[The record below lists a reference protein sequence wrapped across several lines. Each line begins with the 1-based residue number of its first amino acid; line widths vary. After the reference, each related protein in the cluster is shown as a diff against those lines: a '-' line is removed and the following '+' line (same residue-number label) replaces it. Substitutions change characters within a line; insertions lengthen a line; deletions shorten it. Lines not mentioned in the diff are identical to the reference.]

1 MYINILIEILIDNNF
16 LRMLY
21 YLCIFSNF
29 GGYKMYK
36 KFLLLFPLVISFAV
50 FAQDSD
56 DNESSDVEDVV
67 VVGSQI
73 KGASI
78 LDSLPVT
85 VLSAD
90 DIEGLGVG
98 DGDELVENLV
108 EQGLNFFNEQEQA
121 SGGVNASRGDSGAYN
136 LRNMGV
142 GNTLTLLNGRRMV
155 NNAGYQT
162 EFIGGDFVPTV
173 TVNTNLIPTNG
184 LDRLEILRDG
194 ASAIYGADAVAG
206 VVNNVL
212 ETDYEGSSLSVR
224 VTGYEH
230 FNATN
235 LDLSYK
241 FGTELNDGATNL
253 SIFASYRDRGR
264 ISASEDERW
273 YSQDYRRY
281 LPEGS
286 PFNVSAMNNTST
298 YGWFQLDLSGS
309 GVGQAWHASNDGETE
324 MADANDPRGGAA
336 LCALPG
342 AVLTGF
348 GTCMFDTN
356 LGDNRSN
363 QRGMGDYRGKME
375 RSQIF
380 VFVNH
385 EFDNGIELFNEIGY
399 YQSDSFRRISAG
411 SWKSGMFSIP
421 ADYYWFSQLPEE
433 IGFPTTKS
441 VAIDGWRPFN
451 LNRLI
456 SVDKSSTRFVL
467 GLRGTTDGGWNWE
480 TAVVNA
486 KANSVDAA
494 GNRITYKALYDEFYG
509 PSSTTAEAF
518 NIFDTNWETNNS
530 EHILTTIY
538 RKDESTLKMFDF
550 KISNDELFNLP
561 AGPVGILLG
570 FERREETYSDDRDP
584 YLDGTIT
591 NEDCCNV
598 TSATRNHPF
607 TSGVLGSSPTVDVY
621 GEKEVTSAF
630 IEAVIPV
637 TEKLDAQVAVRNE
650 DFSDS
655 ESTTVS
661 RLALG
666 YDVNNLLKLRASI
679 STAFR
684 TPNILQMNQPY
695 VTRTGTRNDAVQE
708 YRIYKNNGDVR
719 PASGSGFAADY
730 TISNTLHYRLGNP
743 NLLPEESDNATFGI
757 IITPTDSLTITID
770 KWSIEKDNT
779 IGLFGRNNSSVYDLL
794 LRIQKGIGGAT
805 NVAEMLAFCE
815 GVNVVNPEFDKYAIE
830 GSSVLRDSNPSSS
843 YDDDFFNAGICP
855 AGQQDTVYEPY
866 QNLALRT
873 VEGTDISVYYDFE
886 TSVGD
891 FKITFQ
897 SSVTDKFDQEP
908 SAAYLAVANA
918 VADGTLPAYT
928 VIEGFGDLIN
938 NENVG
943 TDQKNTLKVNYR
955 NGDWGASL
963 TALNVGELFDNGVK
977 SDDGQV
983 YKIPSMTTANLSVY
997 KKFTLKGNDARL
1009 RLMIRNIAD
1018 ERAPLADGW
1027 FGFYSDIHRDDG
1039 RHYYLDLKMDF

>member
-1 MYINILIEILIDNNF
+1 
-16 LRMLY
+16 ML
-21 YLCIFSNF
+21 
-29 GGYKMYK
+29 K
-36 KFLLLFPLVISFAV
+36 KLLLIFPLVITANI
-50 FAQDSD
+50 FAQDD
-56 DNESSDVEDVV
+56 AADKEVEEVV

-78 LDSLPVT
+78 TDALPVT

-90 DIEGLGVG
+90 DIEALGVG
-98 DGDELVENLV
+98 DGDELIEQVV

-212 ETDYEGSSLSVR
+212 KTDYEGSSLSVR

-230 FNATN
+230 FDATN
-235 LDLSYK
+235 TDISYK
-241 FGTELNDGATNL
+241 FGTTLNDGATNISL
-253 SIFASYRDRGR
+253 FARYRDRGA

-286 PFNVSAMNNTST
+286 PFNVSAMRNTST

-324 MADANDPRGGAA
+324 MADATDPRGGAA

-363 QRGMGDYRGKME
+363 QRGMGDYRGEME
-375 RSQIF
+375 RQQLFIF
-380 VFVNH
+380 LNH
-385 EFDNGIELFNEIGY
+385 EFDNGIELFNEIGVY
-399 YQSDSFRRISAG
+399 KSDSNRDISAG

-421 ADYYWFSQLPEE
+421 STYYWFSQLPEE
-433 IGFPTTKS
+433 IGFPTNKS
-441 VAIDGWRPFN
+441 VGIDGWRPFN
-451 LNRLI
+451 LNRQI
-456 SVDKSSTRFVL
+456 SVDKKSTRFVL
-467 GLRGTTDGGWNWE
+467 GLRGTTKNGWDWE
-480 TAVVNA
+480 TAIVNA
-486 KANSVDAA
+486 GASSIDAA
-494 GNRITYKALYDEFYG
+494 GNRITYEAMYEQFYG
-509 PSSTTAEAF
+509 AVSTTSAAF
-518 NIFDTNWETNNS
+518 NIFDTNWDTNNGDNV
-530 EHILTTIY
+530 LTTIY
-538 RKDESTLKMFDF
+538 RKDKSTLDMFDF
-550 KISNDELFNLP
+550 KVSNNELFDLP
-561 AGPVGILLG
+561 AGPVGILIG
-570 FERREETYSDDRDP
+570 MERRRESYTDDRDP

-591 NEDCCNV
+591 NQDCCGV
-598 TSATRNHPF
+598 TSPTRSHPF
-607 TSGVLGSSPTVDVY
+607 TSGVLGSSPTVDVT
-621 GEKEVTSAF
+621 GDKKVDSVFVEM
-630 IEAVIPV
+630 VIPV
-637 TEKLDAQVAVRNE
+637 TEKLDAQIAARTE
-650 DFSDS
+650 DFSDT
-655 ESTTVS
+655 ESTSVG

-666 YDVNNLLKLRASI
+666 YVVNDYLKMRASF

-684 TPNILQMNQPY
+684 SPNILQINQPY
-695 VTRTGTRNDAVQE
+695 VTRTGTRVDAVQE
-708 YRIYKNNGDVR
+708 YRIYKNNGDTR
-719 PASGSGFAADY
+719 PASGSGFAKDY
-730 TISNTLHYRLGNP
+730 TISNTLHYRLGNDK
-743 NLLPEESDNATFGI
+743 LLPEESDNATLGLV
-757 IITPTDSLTITID
+757 ITPTDSLTITVD
-770 KWSIEKDNT
+770 RWSIEKDNT

-794 LRIQKGIGGAT
+794 LRIQQGIGGAT
-805 NVAEMLAFCE
+805 TVSEMLAFCE
-815 GVNVVNPEFDKYAIE
+815 GKNVLNSQFGKYALD
-830 GSSVLRDSNPSSS
+830 GSYVLRDSDPSSS

-873 VEGTDISVYYDFE
+873 VEGTDIAIYYDFE
-886 TSVGD
+886 TSIGD
-891 FKITFQ
+891 FSVTLQ
-897 SSVTDKFDQEP
+897 SSITDKFEQEP
-908 SAAYLAVANA
+908 SAQFNAISAA
-918 VADGTLPAYT
+918 VADGTLPPYT
-928 VIEGFGDLIN
+928 VLEGYGDLKN
-938 NENVG
+938 NENIG
-943 TDQKNTLKVNYR
+943 TDQKDTLRVNYR
-955 NGDWGASL
+955 RGDWGASL
-963 TALNVGELFDNGVK
+963 SALRVGELFDNGVK
-977 SDDGQV
+977 GDNGEI
-983 YKIPSMTTANLSVY
+983 YLIPSMTTANLSVY

-1009 RLMIRNIAD
+1009 RLMVKNIAD

-1027 FGFYSDIHRDDG
+1027 FGFYSDIHRDEG
-1039 RHYYLDLKMDF
+1039 RHYYLDLRMDF

>member
-1 MYINILIEILIDNNF
+1 MTKL
-16 LRMLY
+16 
-21 YLCIFSNF
+21 
-29 GGYKMYK
+29 
-36 KFLLLFPLVISFAV
+36 KFFAYSLLVVPFVI
-50 FAQDSD
+50 FAQDDTTDTS
-56 DNESSDVEDVV
+56 NSEVEEVV

-78 LDSLPVT
+78 TDALPVT

-90 DIEGLGVG
+90 DIEALGVG
-98 DGDELVENLV
+98 DGDELIEQVV

-212 ETDYEGSSLSVR
+212 KTDYEGSSLSVR

-230 FNATN
+230 FDATN
-235 LDLSYK
+235 TDISYK
-241 FGTELNDGATNL
+241 FGTTLNDGATNISL
-253 SIFASYRDRGR
+253 FARYRDRGA

-298 YGWFQLDLSGS
+298 YGWFQLDLSGK

-324 MADANDPRGGAA
+324 MADATDPRGGAA

-363 QRGMGDYRGKME
+363 QRGMGDYRGEME
-375 RSQIF
+375 RQQLFIF
-380 VFVNH
+380 LNH
-385 EFDNGIELFNEIGY
+385 EFDNGIELFNEIGVY
-399 YQSDSFRRISAG
+399 KSDSNRDISAG

-421 ADYYWFSQLPEE
+421 STYYWFSQLPEE
-433 IGFPTTKS
+433 IGFPTNKS
-441 VAIDGWRPFN
+441 VGIDGWRPFN
-451 LNRLI
+451 LNRQI
-456 SVDKSSTRFVL
+456 SVDKKSTRFVL
-467 GLRGTTDGGWNWE
+467 GLRGTTKNGWDWE
-480 TAVVNA
+480 TAIVNA
-486 KANSVDAA
+486 GASSIDAA
-494 GNRITYKALYDEFYG
+494 GNRITYEAMYEQFYG
-509 PSSTTAEAF
+509 AVSTTSAAF
-518 NIFDTNWETNNS
+518 NIFDTNWDTNNGDNV
-530 EHILTTIY
+530 LTTIY
-538 RKDESTLKMFDF
+538 RKDKSTLDMFDF
-550 KISNDELFNLP
+550 KVSNNELFDLP
-561 AGPVGILLG
+561 AGPVGILIG
-570 FERREETYSDDRDP
+570 MERRRESYTDDRDP

-591 NEDCCNV
+591 NQDCCGV
-598 TSATRNHPF
+598 TSPTRSHPF
-607 TSGVLGSSPTVDVY
+607 TSGVLGSSPTVDVT
-621 GEKEVTSAF
+621 GDKKVDSVFVEM
-630 IEAVIPV
+630 VIPV
-637 TEKLDAQVAVRNE
+637 TEKLDAQIAARTE
-650 DFSDS
+650 DFSDT
-655 ESTTVS
+655 ESTSVG

-666 YDVNNLLKLRASI
+666 YVVNDYLKMRASF

-684 TPNILQMNQPY
+684 SPNILQINQPY
-695 VTRTGTRNDAVQE
+695 VTRTGTRVDAVQE
-708 YRIYKNNGDVR
+708 YRIYKNNGDTR
-719 PASGSGFAADY
+719 PASGSGFAKDY
-730 TISNTLHYRLGNP
+730 TISNTLHYRLGNDK
-743 NLLPEESDNATFGI
+743 LLPEESDNATLGLV
-757 IITPTDSLTITID
+757 ITPTDSLTITVD
-770 KWSIEKDNT
+770 RWSIEKDNT

-794 LRIQKGIGGAT
+794 LRIQQGIGGAT
-805 NVAEMLAFCE
+805 TVSEMLAFCE
-815 GVNVVNPEFDKYAIE
+815 GKNVLNSQFGKYALD
-830 GSSVLRDSNPSSS
+830 GSYVLRDSDPSSS

-873 VEGTDISVYYDFE
+873 VEGTDIAIYYDFE
-886 TSVGD
+886 TSIGD
-891 FKITFQ
+891 FSVTLQ
-897 SSVTDKFDQEP
+897 SSITDKFEQEP
-908 SAAYLAVANA
+908 SAQFNAISAA
-918 VADGTLPAYT
+918 VADGTLPPYT
-928 VIEGFGDLIN
+928 VLEGYGDLKN
-938 NENVG
+938 NENIG
-943 TDQKNTLKVNYR
+943 TDQKDTLRVNYR
-955 NGDWGASL
+955 RGDWGASL
-963 TALNVGELFDNGVK
+963 SALRVGELFDNGVK
-977 SDDGQV
+977 GDNGEI
-983 YKIPSMTTANLSVY
+983 YLIPSMTTANLSVY

-1009 RLMIRNIAD
+1009 RLMVKNIAD

-1027 FGFYSDIHRDDG
+1027 FGFYSDIHRDEG
-1039 RHYYLDLKMDF
+1039 RHYYLDLRMDF

>member
-1 MYINILIEILIDNNF
+1 MT
-16 LRMLY
+16 
-21 YLCIFSNF
+21 
-29 GGYKMYK
+29 
-36 KFLLLFPLVISFAV
+36 KFKFFAYSLLALPFVI
-50 FAQDSD
+50 FAQEEATDSS
-56 DNESSDVEDVV
+56 NSEVEEVV

-78 LDSLPVT
+78 TDALPVT
-85 VLSAD
+85 VLTAD
-90 DIEGLGVG
+90 DIEALGVG
-98 DGDELVENLV
+98 DGDELIEQVV

-212 ETDYEGSSLSVR
+212 KTDYEGSSLSVR

-230 FNATN
+230 FDATN
-235 LDLSYK
+235 TDVSYK
-241 FGTELNDGATNL
+241 FGTTINDGATNISL
-253 SIFASYRDRGR
+253 FARYRDRGA

-298 YGWFQLDLSGS
+298 YGWFQLDLSGR
-309 GVGQAWHASNDGETE
+309 GVGQPWHASNDGETE
-324 MADANDPRGGAA
+324 MADATDPRGGAA

-363 QRGMGDYRGKME
+363 QRGMGDYRGEMK
-375 RSQIF
+375 RQQFF
-380 VFVNH
+380 VFLNH
-385 EFDNGIELFNEIGY
+385 EFDNGIELFNEIGIY
-399 YQSDSFRRISAG
+399 KSDSNRDISAG

-421 ADYYWFSQLPEE
+421 STYYWFSQLPEE
-433 IGFPTTKS
+433 IGFPTSGS

-451 LNRLI
+451 LNRQI
-456 SVDKSSTRFVL
+456 SVDKKSTRFVL
-467 GLRGTTDGGWNWE
+467 GLRGTTNNGWDWE
-480 TAVVNA
+480 TAIVNA
-486 KANSVDAA
+486 GASSVDAA
-494 GNRITYKALYDEFYG
+494 GNRITYEALYEQFRGDV
-509 PSSTTAEAF
+509 STTSSAF
-518 NIFDTNWETNNS
+518 NIFNTNWDTNNS
-530 EHILTTIY
+530 ENILTTIY
-538 RKDESTLKMFDF
+538 RKDKSTLDMFDF
-550 KISNDELFNLP
+550 KISKNDLIDLP
-561 AGPVGILLG
+561 AGPVGIVVG
-570 FERREETYSDDRDP
+570 MERRRESYTDDRDP

-591 NEDCCNV
+591 NQDCCGV
-598 TSATRNHPF
+598 TSPTRSHPF
-607 TSGVLGSSPTVDVY
+607 TSGVLGSSPTVDVT
-621 GEKEVTSAF
+621 GDKKVDSVFVEM
-630 IEAVIPV
+630 IIPV
-637 TEKLDAQVAVRNE
+637 TEQLDAQIAVRKE
-650 DFSDS
+650 DFSDT
-655 ESTTVS
+655 ESTSVG

-666 YDVNNLLKLRASI
+666 YVVNDYLKMRASV

-684 TPNILQMNQPY
+684 SPNILQINQPY
-695 VTRTGTRNDAVQE
+695 VTRTGTRVDAVQE
-708 YRIYKNNGDVR
+708 YRIYKNNGDSR
-719 PASGSGFAADY
+719 PSSGSGFANDY
-730 TISNTLHYRLGNP
+730 TISNTLHYRLGNDQ
-743 NLLPEESDNATFGI
+743 LLPEESDNATFGVV
-757 IITPTDSLTITID
+757 ITPNDSLTITVD
-770 KWSIEKDNT
+770 RWSIEKDNT

-794 LRIQKGIGGAT
+794 LRIQQGIGGAT
-805 NVAEMLAFCE
+805 TVSDMLAFCE
-815 GVNVVNPEFDKYAIE
+815 GKNVLNSQFGKYALD
-830 GSSVLRDSNPSSS
+830 GSYVLRDSNPSSS

-873 VEGTDISVYYDFE
+873 VEGTDIAIYYDFE
-886 TSVGD
+886 TSIGD
-891 FKITFQ
+891 FNITLQ
-897 SSVTDKFDQEP
+897 SSITDKFEQEP
-908 SAAYLAVANA
+908 SSQFTAISNA

-928 VIEGFGDLIN
+928 VLEGYGDLKN
-938 NENVG
+938 NENIG
-943 TDQKNTLKVNYR
+943 TDQKDTLKVNYR
-955 NGDWGASL
+955 RGDWGASL
-963 TALNVGELFDNGVK
+963 TALRVGELLDNGVK
-977 SDDGQV
+977 GDNGEI
-983 YKIPSMTTANLSVY
+983 YLIPSMTTANLSVY

-1009 RLMIRNIAD
+1009 RLMVRNIAD

-1039 RHYYLDLKMDF
+1039 RHYYLDLRMDF